1 MNEENRE
8 RRFHTAFLAL
18 ALFTA
23 AYMLAA
29 VAGAIATGNTEFVF
43 YILVMLV
50 IISGVLVVRTR
61 LTLSLPLLWALS
73 IWGFLHM
80 AGGLVPVPNTWPID
94 GDIRVLYSWWIIPG
108 TEGTTDG
115 DGDGG
120 ILKYDQLTHTYG
132 FGVATWLSWQT
143 IAGVVRRQFPE
154 RRLRPT
160 LGPVFIAALC
170 GVGLGAL
177 NEVVEFIA
185 TLFAET
191 NVGGY
196 YNTGM
201 DLIYN
206 TIGAAIAAFAIAL
219 TDRLSPSAD
228 RPSRA

>member
-1 MNEENRE
+1 MPENTRE

-18 ALFTA
+18 VLFTA

-29 VAGAIATGNTEFVF
+29 VAGAVATGNAEFVF
-43 YILVMLV
+43 YILVMLA
-50 IISGVLVVRTR
+50 IIAAVLIVRRR
-61 LTLSLPLLWALS
+61 LALSLPLLWALS
-73 IWGFLHM
+73 VWGLLHM
-80 AGGLVPVPNTWPID
+80 AGGLVPVPQSWPID

-108 TEGTTDG
+108 PEGTTDG
-115 DGDGG
+115 NGDGG
-120 ILKYDQLTHTYG
+120 ILKYDQLTHVYG

-143 IAGVVRRQFPE
+143 LAGVVRRQFPE
-154 RRLRPT
+154 RELRPT
-160 LGPVFIAALC
+160 LGPAFIAALC

-185 TLFAET
+185 TLLAET

-206 TIGAAIAAFAIAL
+206 TIGATIAATAIAL
-219 TDRLSPSAD
+219 HARITPRNDAEAPR
-228 RPSRA
+228 